1 MGSRELLKKKSGSFL
16 TSLKQPHNQFTE
28 FVLLVLLA
36 ALVFAVYS
44 NSLQVPFL
52 FDDISNIKE
61 NPHIRYTLKV
71 GNYS

>member
-1 MGSRELLKKKSGSFL
+1 MGSRELLKKKSGSFF

-44 NSLQVPFL
+44 NSRQVPFL
-52 FDDISNIKE
+52 
-61 NPHIRYTLKV
+61 
-71 GNYS
+71 